1 MSESFGRQTRTGAE
15 TVDRNLGTILG
26 VATGLIALNI
36 LAMLALS
43 YVPPV
48 VGLGSLLF
56 GNIFVGMATFA
67 ISVGG
72 GSWVASKGVQRGSMV
87 VAGAGV
93 TLVQAGY
100 GLFGAVVLGTAA
112 SALRVPAVGISIVVT
127 AVLTAAVAAVVF
139 RSDRS
144 FESWQN
150 YSFYLFIAGIGTAV
164 VGALAFTPLLVVAS
178 LLFFAG
184 FVTSLTYEIWAVKAN
199 RYASSLRNA
208 LGIYVA
214 VMGVFVN
221 VLVWVLRIL
230 ELLDL

>member
-1 MSESFGRQTRTGAE
+1 MSESFGRQTRTGAA

-43 YVPPV
+43 YVPAV

-72 GSWVASKGVQRGSMV
+72 GSWVANKGVQRGSMV

-127 AVLTAAVAAVVF
+127 AVLTAVVAAVVF

-144 FESWQN
+144 FQSWQN